1 MSDLS
6 DYLLFETSIDLGLT
20 GSETRVFRFE
30 NGFGVV
36 VHTFR
41 EIDEDGV
48 IVLYFSI
55 KLLGKDGKILED
67 IEDKELLLKTRWVYS
82 SFNFTSRDMMMFAIV
97 GLVDEARE
105 YFNTL
110 E

>member
-1 MSDLS
+1 MNDLS
-6 DYLLFETSIDLGLT
+6 EYLLFETSIDFGLT

-30 NGFGVV
+30 NGYGIAF
-36 VHTFR
+36 HFHR
-41 EIDEDGV
+41 KLHENGV
-48 IVLYFSI
+48 IILYFSM

-82 SFNFTSRDMMMFAIV
+82 SYDFTDRDMMMAAIDSFA
-97 GLVDEARE
+97 DEARE
-105 YFNTL
+105 YFKTL